1 MRTAILSL
9 LVICTFAAA
18 AGAQKKVKPWTEW
31 SDKEAR
37 KILDDSAWGQTQT
50 ETSTSEMVFVPG
62 RGTTGR
68 GSRSAPG
75 DVGSTATGATASG
88 GSPTDDSQG
97 AYNQATSIKYHI
109 RFLSAKPVREAV
121 ARMVQSSQKSPDAKL
136 TQQLQEFIDRRFD
149 EWIVVSVVAE
159 AKDQRFSG
167 AAMQIFN
174 SANTGLLKNSTFLET
189 KGKRLF
195 LEEYRPPISD
205 GLGAKFVFK
214 RQENGEPTIPPD
226 GGDLR
231 FYSEL
236 SKNIRLNMKFKLS
249 DMNYDGKLEY

>member
-1 MRTAILSL
+1 MRTAIIVLF
-9 LVICTFAAA
+9 VICTFAAV
-18 AGAQKKVKPWTEW
+18 AGAQKKAKPWTEW
-31 SDKEAR
+31 SDKEAK
-37 KILDDSAWGQTQT
+37 KILDDSPWGQTQT
-50 ETSTSEMVFVPG
+50 ETSTSEMVFVPKSA
-62 RGTTGR
+62 TGR
-68 GSRSAPG
+68 ASRSAPG
-75 DVGSTATGATASG
+75 DVGSTATGGTSSG
-88 GSPTDDSQG
+88 GSPTDDPQG
-97 AYNQATSIKYHI
+97 SYNQATSIKYHI

-121 ARMVQSSQKSPDAKL
+121 ARMVQSGQKSPDAKL
-136 TQQLQEFIDRRFD
+136 TEQLQQFVDRSFD

-167 AAMQIFN
+167 SAMQIFN

-214 RQENGEPTIPPD
+214 RQENGEPTIPSD
-226 GGDLR
+226 GGALR

-236 SKNIRLNMKFKLS
+236 SKNIKLNMKFKLS
-249 DMNYDGKLEY
+249 EMMYDGKLEY

>member
-1 MRTAILSL
+1 MGRVTLTLI
-9 LVICTFAAA
+9 VICTLAAA
-18 AGAQKKVKPWTEW
+18 AGAQKKAKPWTEW
-31 SDKEAR
+31 SDKEAK

-50 ETSTSEMVFVPG
+50 ETSTSEMVFTPKSA
-62 RGTTGR
+62 TGR
-68 GSRSAPG
+68 ASRNAPG
-75 DVGSTATGATASG
+75 DVGSTSTGGTSSG

-97 AYNQATSIKYHI
+97 SYNQATSIKYHI

-121 ARMVQSSQKSPDAKL
+121 ARTVLSAQKSADAKL
-136 TQQLQEFIDRRFD
+136 TEQLQQFVDRSFD

-167 AAMQIFN
+167 SAMQIFN
-174 SANTGLLKNSTFLET
+174 SANTGVLKNNTFLEA

-214 RQENGEPTIPPD
+214 RQENGEPTIPSD
-226 GGDLR
+226 GGELR

-236 SKNIRLNMKFKLS
+236 SKNIKLNMKFKLS
-249 DMNYDGKLEY
+249 EMNYDGKLEY